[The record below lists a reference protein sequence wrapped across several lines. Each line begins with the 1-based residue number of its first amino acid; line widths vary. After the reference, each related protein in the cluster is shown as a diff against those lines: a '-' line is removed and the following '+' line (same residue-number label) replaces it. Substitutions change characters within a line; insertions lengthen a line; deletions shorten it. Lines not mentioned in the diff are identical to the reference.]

1 MLGERESEGRRME
14 ARRGWRVV
22 VTVIIRQE
30 RMMAWSREVV
40 VEMVR
45 NDQILELL

>member
-1 MLGERESEGRRME
+1 MQ

-22 VTVIIRQE
+22 VTVIVRQE
-30 RMMAWSREVV
+30 RMIAWSREAV

-45 NDQILELL
+45 NGQILELL

>member
-1 MLGERESEGRRME
+1 ME
-14 ARRGWRVV
+14 AHRGRRVV

-45 NDQILELL
+45 NGQILELL